1 MIISYYPHYFM
12 TDYFM
17 SYFRKNNLYLF
28 LFFIFTT
35 NLNITFAN
43 IDNTIN
49 IKQIKLE
56 NNQESIVIN
65 IEQSS
70 KLSPKIIELLE
81 RGIPIVINLK
91 IDLIKEKKYWFNNV
105 INHNNFVYQIK
116 YYSLRKVF
124 EVIDIN
130 GNKKNFEDEQEAIKN
145 LLNNKEIII
154 KKYRHLNNTK
164 LKIWVELD
172 KKKLPKAIQADVF
185 NKYWDA
191 GSNIIFFEVNKL

>member
-1 MIISYYPHYFM
+1 M
-12 TDYFM
+12 DYFM
-17 SYFRKNNLYLF
+17 CYFRKNNLHLF

-56 NNQESIVIN
+56 NNQENIVIN

-81 RGIPIVINLK
+81 RGIPIAFNLK

-130 GNKKNFEDEQEAIKN
+130 GNKKIFEDEQEAIKN
-145 LLNNKEIII
+145 LLGHKKIII
-154 KKYRHLNNTK
+154 KNYRHLNNTK

-172 KKKLPKAIQADVF
+172 KKRLPKAIQADVF
-185 NKYWDA
+185 NKSWDA